1 MKRPIYLAQVYYKI
15 ANNKTINRKWFSR
28 LDEIFITTEDL
39 SELKTDKDVLSKLAK
54 RCGKKVDDIDIEINS
69 IKIIS
74 EHGQT
79 NDRF

>member
-15 ANNKTINRKWFSR
+15 ANNKTINRKWLSR

-39 SELKTDKDVLSKLAK
+39 AELNTDKDVLSKLAN
-54 RCGKKVDDIDIEINS
+54 RCGKKVDDIDIDINS

-74 EHGQT
+74 EHGET

>member
-15 ANNKTINRKWFSR
+15 ANNKTINRKWLSR

-39 SELKTDKDVLSKLAK
+39 AELKTDKDVLSKLAK
-54 RCGKKVDDIDIEINS
+54 RCGKKVDDIDIDINS

-74 EHGQT
+74 EHGET